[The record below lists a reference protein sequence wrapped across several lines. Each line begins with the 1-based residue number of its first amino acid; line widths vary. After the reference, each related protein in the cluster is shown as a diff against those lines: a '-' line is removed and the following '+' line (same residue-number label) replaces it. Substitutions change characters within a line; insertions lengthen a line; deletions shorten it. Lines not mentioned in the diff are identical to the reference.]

1 MKFNLSYAPFDVD
14 TFLKDA
20 LRVANQPE
28 GWTPA
33 CDTYEDEQG
42 FWVQTVL
49 PGLERKD
56 INIVFE
62 DGVLTVKGERKDETP
77 NRAYFVREIGRGEF
91 SRSFRLPENVDA
103 SKVAASYKEGVLTVQ
118 IPKRE
123 ETKPRKIEIR

>member
-1 MKFNLSYAPFDVD
+1 MTFNLSYAPFDVD
-14 TFLKDA
+14 TFLNEA
-20 LRVANQPE
+20 LRVTNH
-28 GWTPA
+28 PA
-33 CDTYEDEQG
+33 VWAPVCDTYEDEQG

-49 PGLERKD
+49 PDVDRKD

-62 DGVLTVKGERKDETP
+62 DGVLTVKGERKDEAP

-91 SRSFRLPENVDA
+91 SRSFRLPENVDG
-103 SKVAASYKEGVLTVQ
+103 SKVTASYKDGLLTIQ